1 MEQPKEYYAF
11 ISYKRE
17 DEKWAKW
24 LQQKLES
31 YKLPSIIRKERKDVP
46 KYIRPI
52 FRDSTDLTG
61 GLLADKL
68 HDELSLSKYLIVVCS
83 PNATK
88 SEWINREIQTFI
100 DECGVANII
109 PFIVGGTP
117 HAINVN
123 DECFPKAIL
132 KFPNDKELLGISIKE
147 VGKEKAF
154 IRLVAY
160 LLDLKFDILWQRHR
174 RRDRNRKVM
183 VTGVLFISLFLLYIF
198 AIPVYVSIRI
208 VDERHQL
215 PYPKD
220 AEIVVDDS
228 HYPLSK
234 LDTTIANIKFPGY
247 MKLSNIDVSFKSTY
261 YNDIDCKLSPL
272 LKWKN
277 YLKVKLYRD
286 STFAKFGGVVLDED
300 GNPIENAMVVV
311 DTFKC
316 STNNMGK
323 FNISIPV
330 ELQSTSKVVSIIKE
344 GYVPIRREEI
354 PFANAQYVLFQE

>member
-31 YKLPSIIRKERKDVP
+31 YKLPSVIRKERKDVP

-61 GLLADKL
+61 GILADKL
-68 HDELSLSKYLIVVCS
+68 RDELLLSKYLIVICS

-100 DECGVANII
+100 DEGRAANII

-117 HAINVN
+117 HSINVN
-123 DECFPKAIL
+123 DECFPEAIL
-132 KFPNDKELLGISIKE
+132 KIPNGKELLGINVKE
-147 VGKEKAF
+147 IGKEKAF

-160 LLDLKFDILWQRHR
+160 LLNLKFDILWQRHR
-174 RRDRNRKVM
+174 RRDRNRKVI
-183 VTGVLFISLFLLYIF
+183 VTGVLSISIFLSYIF
-198 AIPVYVSIRI
+198 VIPVFVSIRI
-208 VDERHQL
+208 IDERHRL

-220 AEIVVDDS
+220 AEIIVEGS

-234 LDTTIANIKFPGY
+234 LDTIIANIKFPGY

-261 YNDIDCKLSPL
+261 YNDIDCKLSPQ

-277 YLKVKLYRD
+277 DVEVKLCRD
-286 STFAKFGGVVLDED
+286 STFATFGGVVLDEG

-316 STNNMGK
+316 TTNTMGE